1 MGRGHGNSLCPRPFL
16 QNPGEA
22 MKQPARPD
30 QPNRRDLL
38 KVAWMTAAFGLV
50 GAGRTRAERLT
61 AHRLFTQTD
70 NTSFG

>member
-1 MGRGHGNSLCPRPFL
+1 
-16 QNPGEA
+16 